1 MDMTDLEKKEYPT
14 FKQLSNLYKKYF
26 TLGYINADINLKFAL
41 ISLIGYIVNEL
52 KKKKPDVTYYSVI
65 MKMAEGSGLP
75 EELLLALSIICEDFA
90 YQCTEFPTFGMK
102 PPQMVAKIKEILN
115 MYVPF

>member
-1 MDMTDLEKKEYPT
+1 MTDLEKKEYPT

-75 EELLLALSIICEDFA
+75 EELLLALSIICEDCA